1 VGLGRAGGRDEKK
14 RGEMK
19 KERKKKVERKKK
31 ELYIPG
37 QTGRQVIFSSSAMAV
52 NVL

>member
-1 VGLGRAGGRDEKK
+1 VRRREERRDVEEGK
-14 RGEMK
+14 K
-19 KERKKKVERKKK
+19 KEVERKKK
-31 ELYIPG
+31 EIYIPG